1 MTQPSQQSS
10 RTCLSL
16 SAILITLYSPL
27 EVTALPGFALQADV
41 QTNNTLTS
49 EYNYIKAMTGL
60 NANNT
65 QVAKVVTGSHPYIT
79 PNPVGQAGRVNIT
92 VNYSDNRVGIDSI
105 RLDIHGPNI
114 GSTDPQLAPATIG
127 SMPMLLVAGTPQDGT
142 WNANFSFPT
151 NSPDGSYL
159 YSLTLTDKTGHVTT
173 TGPYSSVILD
183 RSQSD
188 RPETRI
194 VSATDNLGRTLRN
207 GSVTDSP
214 NITFTFQGIDRT
226 GVIQVFQCNLDDI
239 IILSEHGHGDDPSQ
253 ASSPYASCF
262 SPTQVTSTAS
272 GNYTYTNLG
281 AGNHTFKV
289 RAYDNEYD
297 FDTSPSNFSWV
308 IVP

>member
-1 MTQPSQQSS
+1 M
-10 RTCLSL
+10 CLNL

-27 EVTALPGFALQADV
+27 EVAALPGFALQADV

-49 EYNYIKAMTGL
+49 EYDYTGATTGL
-60 NANNT
+60 NANST

-79 PNPVGQAGRVNIT
+79 PNPVGQAGKVNIT
-92 VNYSDNRVGIDSI
+92 VNYSDNTVGIDSI

-127 SMPMLLVAGTPQDGT
+127 SIPMLLVSGTPQDGT
-142 WNANFSFPT
+142 WNANFTFPT
-151 NSPDGSYL
+151 NSSDGSYL
-159 YSLTLTDKTGHVTT
+159 YSLTLTDKAGHVTT

-194 VSATDNLGRTLRN
+194 VYATDYLGRTLSN

-226 GVIQVFQCNLDDI
+226 GVIQAFQCNLDDI
-239 IILSEHGHGDDPSQ
+239 IILSEHGHGDDPGQ
-253 ASSPYASCF
+253 ASSPYAPCF

>member
-1 MTQPSQQSS
+1 M
-10 RTCLSL
+10 CLIL
-16 SAILITLYSPL
+16 SAILISLYSPL
-27 EVTALPGFALQADV
+27 EVAALPGFALQADV

-49 EYNYIKAMTGL
+49 EYDYTKAMTGL
-60 NANNT
+60 NANST
-65 QVAKVVTGSHPYIT
+65 QVAKAVTGSHPYIT
-79 PNPVGQAGRVNIT
+79 PNPVGQAGKVNIT

-127 SMPMLLVAGTPQDGT
+127 SMPMLLVSGTPQDGT
-142 WNANFSFPT
+142 WNANFTFPT
-151 NSPDGSYL
+151 NSSDGSYL

-173 TGPYSSVILD
+173 TGPYSSIILD

-194 VSATDNLGRTLRN
+194 VYATDYLGRTLSN

-253 ASSPYASCF
+253 ASSPYAPCF
-262 SPTQVTSTAS
+262 SPAQVTSTAS

-308 IVP
+308 IVQ